1 MGCALFFQEG
11 ANSFID
17 FFWVLPHGDVAAL
30 LDGHPSRTLDGLMEA
45 LSHGRWKDEVS
56 FPPDEEG
63 GMINAGEEIL

>member
-11 ANSFID
+11 ENGFID

-30 LDGHPSRTLDGLMEA
+30 LDGLPSRTPDGLMET
-45 LSHGRWKDEVS
+45 LSNGRWKDEVS

-63 GMINAGEEIL
+63 GTIDAGEKIF